1 MQTFQSL
8 SLMPAIT
15 EALTRKGYTTPT
27 PVQSQAIP
35 PALSGKDIFA
45 TAQTGTGKTAAFAIP
60 ILQRLAETPATG
72 AVRALIL
79 APTRELAIQIYDQF
93 VLYGGGLRLRTAVI
107 YGGVSQK
114 KQEDELRR
122 KPDILVAT
130 PGRLLDLMSQ
140 KLVNLHKVEMLVL
153 DECDRMLDMG
163 FIHDIRK
170 VTAQVPRHRQT
181 LLFSATVPAEIRKL
195 AADLL
200 NEPVQIDV
208 EPPAGKAALIV
219 QQLYSVDRT
228 DKVSL
233 LKYLLD
239 ELKVEQALV
248 FTRTKRGADRLA
260 RVLDKGG
267 YSSRA
272 IHGDKSQSQRES
284 ALRLFKSGDVMLLI
298 ATDLASRG
306 IDVKELGHVF
316 NYDLPGDAESYTHRI
331 GRTGRAGQEGIA
343 VSFTRPDDKDVL
355 KQLRQRFGS
364 ELQFID
370 EHPWPASLTEAPAP
384 VKQETA
390 KPAANRGNRNNRFRR
405 R

>member
-1 MQTFQSL
+1 
-8 SLMPAIT
+8 
-15 EALTRKGYTTPT
+15 
-27 PVQSQAIP
+27 
-35 PALSGKDIFA
+35 
-45 TAQTGTGKTAAFAIP
+45 
-60 ILQRLAETPATG
+60 
-72 AVRALIL
+72 
-79 APTRELAIQIYDQF
+79 
-93 VLYGGGLRLRTAVI
+93 
-107 YGGVSQK
+107 
-114 KQEDELRR
+114 
-122 KPDILVAT
+122 
-130 PGRLLDLMSQ
+130 MSQ
-140 KLVNLHKVEMLVL
+140 KLISLHKVEMLVL

-163 FIHDIRK
+163 CIHDIRK

-200 NEPVQIDV
+200 NQPVQIDV

-219 QQLYSVDRT
+219 QQLYAVDRT

-233 LKYLLD
+233 LKHLLD

-343 VSFTRPDDKDVL
+343 VSFTGPDDKDVL
-355 KQLRQRFGS
+355 KQLKQRFGS
-364 ELQFID
+364 ELQFIE
-370 EHPWPASLTEAPAP
+370 EHPWPASLTETPVP
-384 VKQETA
+384 VKQVSA
-390 KPAANRGNRNNRFRR
+390 KPAGNRGNRNNHFRR